1 MDTVALD
8 SPPAQVLADQ
18 AGIIADLQF
27 VMDCCKRLLAELA
40 KADEERDGVV
50 PLALWSAAVVSYAR
64 CFTHGKQFG
73 LRTGDVRA
81 LPLQGEVLKF
91 HHWVLGER
99 QKIAAHPA
107 SPFDAARVGA
117 ALSDGSAR
125 RVEGIAIMSASRVLV
140 DAVGVRQLGGL
151 ASELARRP
159 PTGPANSRT
168 SCWPRRSNSDRGT
181 GPAAGAAGW
190 PGRQRVRRRHRR
202 GLELRACGLAGEGG
216 IGWWLGVGL
225 VPAADQG
232 LLVHQ
237 RNEDRR
243 PDRQPAPRH
252 DALVQFGDDLAHFA
266 RAAQRVHF
274 SASRADSLRRRSGV
288 GSNSSVFTPSRR
300 SQSIS
305 QA

>member
-18 AGIIADLQF
+18 AGIVADLQF

-64 CFTHGKQFG
+64 CFAHGKQFG

-99 QKIAAHPA
+99 QKITAHPA

-125 RVEGIAIMSASRVLV
+125 RVEGIAIMSSSRVLV

-151 ASELARRP
+151 ASELARQ
-159 PTGPANSRT
+159 TA
-168 SCWPRRSNSDRGT
+168 DRAREQQDVVLAEAKQIGVEGLARLPVLQA
-181 GPAAGAAGW
+181 GPAA
-190 PGRQRVRRRHRR
+190 
-202 GLELRACGLAGEGG
+202 
-216 IGWWLGVGL
+216 
-225 VPAADQG
+225 
-232 LLVHQ
+232 
-237 RNEDRR
+237 
-243 PDRQPAPRH
+243 
-252 DALVQFGDDLAHFA
+252 
-266 RAAQRVHF
+266 
-274 SASRADSLRRRSGV
+274 
-288 GSNSSVFTPSRR
+288 
-300 SQSIS
+300 
-305 QA
+305 